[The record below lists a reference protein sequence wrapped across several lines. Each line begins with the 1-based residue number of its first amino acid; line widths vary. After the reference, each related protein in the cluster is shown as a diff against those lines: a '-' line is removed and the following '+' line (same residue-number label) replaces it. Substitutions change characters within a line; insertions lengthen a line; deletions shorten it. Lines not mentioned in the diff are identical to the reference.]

1 MPVTNAFEY
10 NIRNLTKVTSSEDY
24 YPAAALKMDSM
35 DFSGKYLFMQN
46 ETQKAIRLSP
56 FKYAYLHLLGACK
69 ALIDPGRYDLV
80 AFFKLSQ
87 GKGFMSNNAIG
98 AWVSQHALV
107 WVYMVLFALLAFIK
121 TILAVVAV
129 FKPIQHKWILLFPL
143 LYTLLVVGPVGSARY
158 LLPVMPI
165 MIVLAA
171 IGWNSLFN
179 QKHESTAAE

>member
-1 MPVTNAFEY
+1 
-10 NIRNLTKVTSSEDY
+10 
-24 YPAAALKMDSM
+24 
-35 DFSGKYLFMQN
+35 
-46 ETQKAIRLSP
+46 
-56 FKYAYLHLLGACK
+56 
-69 ALIDPGRYDLV
+69 
-80 AFFKLSQ
+80 
-87 GKGFMSNNAIG
+87 
-98 AWVSQHALV
+98 
-107 WVYMVLFALLAFIK
+107 MVLFALLAFIK